1 METPTA
7 AAGKASES
15 PSPSMVQ
22 VHTAWLAAG
31 ANSDVATMRQL
42 RSQFSEWL
50 DLQRQVRTGDSTS
63 RTQRQERFCS
73 WSDFHLRTL
82 GASALH
88 TAAWEGNLEIM
99 QFVLEAGQHPD
110 TRDDDDGMTPMM
122 VAILRLNLMTMRC
135 VFHHGQAVRRNLVV
149 DCRAEEDERVKLVID
164 VVKLLLRFGADVDAQ
179 IQVHRLVV
187 GDSASLTD
195 STLRSWQDGKTALL
209 CSTSDEAYEVAKC
222 LLDAGASIDA
232 QDQRG
237 RTALHGCVQQGGL
250 LVTNLLL
257 ERGANIDLKD
267 VEDISPLTLV
277 LQRVDLNV
285 LQLFVN
291 HHQCVSL
298 PQRLDFG
305 GAVLLQAVDIQS
317 EEVVRFI
324 VENEYASVTARNATG
339 ETPLHRA
346 ILCRNPALME
356 LLIGLDPTGD
366 SLTTIT
372 KDMETPAH
380 YAAKFGSGKEMEMLL
395 QCLVSK
401 LGGLQELGTANPL
414 AFVDKS
420 GMTCLFLAGTSVLG
434 NTENNS
440 AELEAEFRRLEV
452 RDTKVQL
459 LLRHGAPLFP
469 IGFLAS
475 KLSPGGSTL
484 LRFRFP
490 VDVQHCLQIWLL
502 EDKTRQNEPE
512 DQEISQNGSGAVSL
526 ESLAELCAKWI
537 TSVACTN
544 SWTSLLDI
552 LVCAGYCHE
561 VVPLLVSLPV
571 QRSALPAFLQQL
583 ETFVD
588 QQLYHPLL
596 LQLHDELL
604 VVCDAVM
611 APRTGQ
617 T

>member
-1 METPTA
+1 MT
-7 AAGKASES
+7 SNVS
-15 PSPSMVQ
+15 P
-22 VHTAWLAAG
+22 
-31 ANSDVATMRQL
+31 
-42 RSQFSEWL
+42 
-50 DLQRQVRTGDSTS
+50 LQQVRTGDSTS

-179 IQVHRLVV
+179 IQVHR
-187 GDSASLTD
+187 
-195 STLRSWQDGKTALL
+195 
-209 CSTSDEAYEVAKC
+209 DEAYEVAKC

-324 VENEYASVTARNATG
+324 VENEYASVTARNAAG

-356 LLIGLDPTGD
+356 LLVGLDPTGD
-366 SLTTIT
+366 SLTTVT

-380 YAAKFGSGKEMEMLL
+380 YAAKFGSGKEMELLL

-434 NTENNS
+434 NTEDNS
-440 AELEAEFRRLEV
+440 AELEAELRSLEV

-469 IGFLAS
+469 IGFLAN